1 MNTIIKKTSVCRALL
16 IRGIGFISLLLIN
29 MNILA
34 DGSFIDKVYHPYVQP
49 GEREFEFRFNLQK
62 DDEGIKDKL
71 YKYHFSYGQSINENW
86 FAEIYLIVEQ
96 KQNNAFKI
104 TAIELEALWQLTE
117 QGEYD
122 EDWGLLFEVEHEHN
136 EHITELSTAL
146 IIEKE
151 WHKWVGTANLYLIYE
166 WGSEIENEF
175 ETAMA
180 LQTRY
185 RYSRSLE
192 PAIEFYSS
200 DASEGIGPVLLGQ
213 VKLNG
218 RKKIYW
224 EAGVIFGLDNKTAD
238 QTFKFLLEFEF

>member
-1 MNTIIKKTSVCRALL
+1 MQK
-16 IRGIGFISLLLIN
+16 IN
-29 MNILA
+29 LFAKVSILFFVLVSFNVFA

-49 GEREFEFRFNLQK
+49 GEKEFEFRFNMQK
-62 DDEGIKDKL
+62 DDDDSKDEV
-71 YKYHFSYGQSINENW
+71 YKYHFAYGQSINENW
-86 FAEIYLIVEQ
+86 FAEVYLIAEKS
-96 KQNNAFKI
+96 KQDNFKI
-104 TAIELEALWQLTE
+104 KAIALEALWQLTE

-122 EDWGLLFEVEHEHN
+122 EDWGLLFEVEHEDD
-136 EHITELSTAL
+136 EHVSEVSSAL

-151 WHKWVGTANLYLIYE
+151 WYKWVGTANLYLIYE
-166 WGSEIENEF
+166 WGSGTDDEL

-200 DASEGIGPVLLGQ
+200 EDSEGLGPVVLGN
-213 VKLNG
+213 VKLDG

-224 EAGVIFGLDNKTAD
+224 EAGVIFGLDNDTAD
-238 QTFKFLLEFEF
+238 QTFKFLLEYEF